1 MSSVDGVVA
10 PSPEPG
16 VSPPESDAPSLEFE
30 LPLEDGDADEAASEE
45 GDADAASSLDSFIAP
60 QPVAPKMS
68 NPAAAA
74 VESIRAVR
82 LIEDMIAF
90 LQVRL

>member
-1 MSSVDGVVA
+1 
-10 PSPEPG
+10 
-16 VSPPESDAPSLEFE
+16 
-30 LPLEDGDADEAASEE
+30 
-45 GDADAASSLDSFIAP
+45 
-60 QPVAPKMS
+60 MS